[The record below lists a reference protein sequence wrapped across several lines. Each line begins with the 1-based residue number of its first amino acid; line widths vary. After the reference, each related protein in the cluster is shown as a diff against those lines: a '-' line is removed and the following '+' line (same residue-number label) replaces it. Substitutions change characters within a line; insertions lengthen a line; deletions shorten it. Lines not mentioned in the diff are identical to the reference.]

1 MLAGAQLGITIC
13 SILLGRVGEPA
24 VAHLIEAPMDL
35 VGIPDALLHPIG
47 FTIALILVVA
57 LHILLGEMVP
67 KNIALAGPEASA
79 AMLLVP
85 VHLAWIRIA
94 KPFIAFY
101 NLAANLA
108 LRVLRIEPRDEL
120 DATVSAGE
128 LAEMIGESPRRGTD
142 RRRGARAA
150 DPRAAHRRA
159 DGVRGRDP
167 LADLRSVRATTD
179 PGTGRTGPT
188 LGSIE
193 RAVSE
198 TGFSRF
204 PVRGTDGTFTGYL
217 HLKDVLDEILD
228 ESVGPDTI
236 IGADTIRPLPVISG
250 DTSLDEATASLRRTS
265 AHLGTVVDGN
275 GRTTGVVALEDLVE
289 EFVGTVRDETHR
301 CEGPRGRRL
310 DRARRRPRR
319 AGGHT
324 PRRSSATAPGR
335 SRPPGVEVPVPVLQ
349 PQARAV
355 AALASWLRVGLAG
368 APEHRDWP
376 HYVPVDG
383 AVTIGHDPPRRPP
396 RHHRPRRRLLS
407 ATADRTPRWNCFG
420 LHEWAM
426 VYRDVEAPRHDVP
439 LRLGAQGTDRVV
451 ERQGLRCTHFDAFR
465 FFTDDAVGRNA
476 QPLSRAASRRDR
488 AAGLCPRGHG
498 PLQVGHQTG
507 GVGRVRRRR
516 RCPRAGVRPP
526 RTRHAGE
533 PLRPPRPRLHARGR
547 RDPPGARRVRLPPA
561 RTRRS
566 GRGDPSRSARPVP
579 VPGLGHHRGRTAPY
593 P

>member
-1 MLAGAQLGITIC
+1 MNDWLGVLIAVALLAGNAFFVGAEFSLISARRDRLETLAEQGKRRARTVIRAGQDLSLMLAGAQLGITVC

-79 AMLLVP
+79 MLLVP
-85 VHLAWIRIA
+85 IHLAWIRIA

-101 NLAANLA
+101 NLAANLT
-108 LRVLRIEPRDEL
+108 LRVLRIQPRDEL

-128 LAEMIGESPRRGTD
+128 LAEMIGESRQEGLIDAEEHERLT
-142 RRRGARAA
+142 RALRTA
-150 DPRAAHRRA
+150 
-159 DGVRGRDP
+159 GRTVSEVAIP
-167 LADLRSVRATTD
+167 LDDLRSVRATTD
-179 PGTGRTGPT
+179 PATGRTGPT

-301 CEGPRGRRL
+301 
-310 DRARRRPRR
+310 
-319 AGGHT
+319 
-324 PRRSSATAPGR
+324 
-335 SRPPGVEVPVPVLQ
+335 
-349 PQARAV
+349 
-355 AALASWLRVGLAG
+355 
-368 APEHRDWP
+368 
-376 HYVPVDG
+376 
-383 AVTIGHDPPRRPP
+383 I
-396 RHHRPRRRLLS
+396 
-407 ATADRTPRWNCFG
+407 
-420 LHEWAM
+420 
-426 VYRDVEAPRHDVP
+426 
-439 LRLGAQGTDRVV
+439 
-451 ERQGLRCTHFDAFR
+451 
-465 FFTDDAVGRNA
+465 
-476 QPLSRAASRRDR
+476 
-488 AAGLCPRGHG
+488 
-498 PLQVGHQTG
+498 
-507 GVGRVRRRR
+507 
-516 RCPRAGVRPP
+516 
-526 RTRHAGE
+526 
-533 PLRPPRPRLHARGR
+533 
-547 RDPPGARRVRLPPA
+547 
-561 RTRRS
+561 
-566 GRGDPSRSARPVP
+566 
-579 VPGLGHHRGRTAPY
+579 
-593 P
+593 